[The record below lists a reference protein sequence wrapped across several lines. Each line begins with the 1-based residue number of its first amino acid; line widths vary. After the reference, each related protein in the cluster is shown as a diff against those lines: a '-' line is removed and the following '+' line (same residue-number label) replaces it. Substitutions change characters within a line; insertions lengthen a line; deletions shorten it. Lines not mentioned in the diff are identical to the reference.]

1 MVFVLKSDEFLAEFE
16 RIKISIEKG
25 TTPVFSELRNA
36 KTTLKELIPYLAIQ
50 SILLVLSTAIV
61 SRIQTDELASMVII
75 LVANTISQTLA
86 NVLLVLIKH
95 FFRVRKL
102 KRYGLEATE
111 KNLSVLECM
120 EYQSV

>member
-1 MVFVLKSDEFLAEFE
+1 MVFVLKSDEFLTEFE

-50 SILLVLSTAIV
+50 SILLVLSTVIV
-61 SRIQTDELASMVII
+61 SRIQTDELTSMVII

>member
-1 MVFVLKSDEFLAEFE
+1 MVFVLKSDEFLTEFE

-50 SILLVLSTAIV
+50 SILLVLSTVIV
-61 SRIQTDELASMVII
+61 SRIQTDELTSMVII
-75 LVANTISQTLA
+75 LVANTISQTLS

-102 KRYGLEATE
+102 KRCGLEVTE

>member
-36 KTTLKELIPYLAIQ
+36 KTTLKELIPYLSIQ
-50 SILLVLSTAIV
+50 SILLVLSTVIV

-95 FFRVRKL
+95 SFRVRKL